1 MSGCDQLVAMR
12 LYMDERLIVSTRQ
25 RKVLALDDVLGDL
38 KEGNGPDGRRQL
50 AGGGMRCVD
59 RSCQR
64 VYRTTAR
71 SHYRP
76 GRRPA
81 RSAGAAAGI
90 SRAAA

>member
-1 MSGCDQLVAMR
+1 MR

-38 KEGNGPDGRRQL
+38 KEGNGPTDGGSWLVEVCDALTDHASEFIEQL
-50 AGGGMRCVD
+50 HD
-59 RSCQR
+59 RIID
-64 VYRTTAR
+64 
-71 SHYRP
+71 

-81 RSAGAAAGI
+81 RSAGAAARI